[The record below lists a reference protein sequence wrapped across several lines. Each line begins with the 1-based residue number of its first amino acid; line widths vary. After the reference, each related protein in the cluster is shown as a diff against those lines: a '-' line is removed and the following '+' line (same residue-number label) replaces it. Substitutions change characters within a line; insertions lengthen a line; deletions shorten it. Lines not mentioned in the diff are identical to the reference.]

1 MPRKPSDDLPPSFIY
16 LLEFESGVTYIG
28 SCFRPAYALPYK
40 ERMCLS
46 EKETE
51 LLEQQIIRSDLELQ
65 LNNFKKA
72 VSFGRI
78 VSAYGRSPFSPKKSD
93 VSDFGMD
100 NAWRYTEA
108 VSLAP
113 LMQRLLSEHY
123 EVTILKR
130 VESQSRAVTGLQSL
144 LRNHKYEYIL
154 KLRTYLPYGLNCL
167 NRPNTTVE
175 EAELA
180 YAQNA
185 LANIANSN
193 HLPGN
198 FGLLA
203 NSIFEGTTLY
213 SNLSKRTLS
222 PVIQYIPYD
231 VYQSLP
237 KSLRD
242 LAAQCL
248 YAVPS
253 ITSGLLELDYARKDY
268 RPDEPSLNDLLS
280 RGDSDDPFII
290 ELNDDRTECGLYVP
304 WVAWLSVTAAAEYI
318 LLSHR
323 LGVYYAAS
331 GSSTSRKKSKAKVS
345 RGMGSNIV
353 RCADGV
359 APEAYGCVWRWL
371 HSRPAY
377 LHELFPGCVLPSPLL
392 DGPDAPDAEERK

>member
-1 MPRKPSDDLPPSFIY
+1 MPRKPLDDLPPSFIY
-16 LLEFESGVTYIG
+16 LLEFESGLTYVG
-28 SCFRPAYALPYK
+28 SCFRPIYVQSYK
-40 ERMCLS
+40 ERMHLS

-51 LLEQQIIRSDLELQ
+51 LLEQRVIRDNIEQQ

-100 NAWRYTEA
+100 NAWRYAEA

-113 LMQRLLSEHY
+113 LMQRLLSERY
-123 EVTILKR
+123 EVTVLKR
-130 VESQSRAVTGLQSL
+130 IESQSKAVTGLQGL

-167 NRPNTTVE
+167 NRPTTLAS
-175 EAELA
+175 EAEWVETQGALGSIA
-180 YAQNA
+180 AQYSYSS
-185 LANIANSN
+185 SN
-193 HLPGN
+193 
-198 FGLLA
+198 FSLLA
-203 NSIFEGTTLY
+203 NSIFRGTTLY
-213 SNLSKRTLS
+213 ENLPKRALS
-222 PVIQYIPYD
+222 PIIQYIPYD

-237 KSLRD
+237 KSLRS

-268 RPDEPSLNDLLS
+268 RPDEPSLNDILS
-280 RGDSDDPFII
+280 RSKSDEPFMIT
-290 ELNDDRTECGLYVP
+290 LNDDRTERGLYVP

-318 LLSHR
+318 LLSHK
-323 LGVYYAAS
+323 LGIYYAAS
-331 GSSTSRKKSKAKVS
+331 GSSGKKSKAKVS

-371 HSRPAY
+371 HSCPAY
-377 LHELFPGCVLPSPLL
+377 LHELFPDCVLPSPLL
-392 DGPDAPDAEERK
+392 DGPDTIDAEERK

>member
-1 MPRKPSDDLPPSFIY
+1 MPRKPLDDLPPSFVY
-16 LLEFESGVTYIG
+16 LLEFESGLTYVG
-28 SCFRPAYALPYK
+28 SCFRPIYVQSYK
-40 ERMCLS
+40 ERARLS

-51 LLEQQIIRSDLELQ
+51 QLEQQLIRDNLELQ

-113 LMQRLLSEHY
+113 LMQRLLSERY

-130 VESQSRAVTGLQSL
+130 IESQSKAVTGLQNL
-144 LRNHKYEYIL
+144 LRNYKYDYIL

-167 NRPNTTVE
+167 NRPNTLVE
-175 EAELA
+175 EAEFT

-185 LANIANSN
+185 LASIVNSN
-193 HLPGN
+193 SLPSN
-198 FGLLA
+198 LSLLA

-222 PVIQYIPYD
+222 PVIQYIPYG
-231 VYQSLP
+231 VYQALP

-253 ITSGLLELDYARKDY
+253 ITSGLLELDYTRKDY

-280 RGDSDDPFII
+280 RLKSDEPFII
-290 ELNDDRTECGLYVP
+290 TLNDDRTERGLYVP

-318 LLSHR
+318 LLSHK
-323 LGVYYAAS
+323 LGIYYTAS
-331 GSSTSRKKSKAKVS
+331 GSSGKKSKAKVS

-392 DGPDAPDAEERK
+392 DGPDTPDAGERK